1 MSSKNRPR
9 RSMLY
14 MPASNPRAIEKSK
27 LLPAD
32 VLIFDLED
40 AVSPDNKIIARGAAK
55 NAVNSSDY
63 GGRELLVRVN
73 GLDTK
78 WAEQDIKE
86 IATSDAD
93 GIVVPKVSSIDDII
107 FIESILNDS
116 GANEDF
122 SIWAMME
129 TPEGVLTANTI
140 AKASRRLM
148 GFCVGTADLSKEL
161 GCAHPADR
169 SPMIMSLQMIILA
182 GRANELFVIDGVH
195 MDLNDDEGY
204 VKSCIQGK
212 DLGFDGK
219 TLIHP
224 NQIKLANDIFSP
236 SDDEIILSERII
248 DAHAK
253 ALAKG
258 SGVITLD
265 GKLIEVLHVEQA
277 KNLLKK
283 AASIRLLENEF

>member
-1 MSSKNRPR
+1 
-9 RSMLY
+9 
-14 MPASNPRAIEKSK
+14 
-27 LLPAD
+27 
-32 VLIFDLED
+32 
-40 AVSPDNKIIARGAAK
+40 
-55 NAVNSSDY
+55 
-63 GGRELLVRVN
+63 
-73 GLDTK
+73 
-78 WAEQDIKE
+78 
-86 IATSDAD
+86 
-93 GIVVPKVSSIDDII
+93 
-107 FIESILNDS
+107 
-116 GANEDF
+116 
-122 SIWAMME
+122 MME
-129 TPEGVLTANTI
+129 TPEGVLSANTI

>member
-107 FIESILNDS
+107 FIESI
-116 GANEDF
+116 
-122 SIWAMME
+122 SI
-129 TPEGVLTANTI
+129 
-140 AKASRRLM
+140 
-148 GFCVGTADLSKEL
+148 
-161 GCAHPADR
+161 
-169 SPMIMSLQMIILA
+169 
-182 GRANELFVIDGVH
+182 
-195 MDLNDDEGY
+195 
-204 VKSCIQGK
+204 
-212 DLGFDGK
+212 
-219 TLIHP
+219 
-224 NQIKLANDIFSP
+224 
-236 SDDEIILSERII
+236 
-248 DAHAK
+248 
-253 ALAKG
+253 
-258 SGVITLD
+258 
-265 GKLIEVLHVEQA
+265 
-277 KNLLKK
+277 
-283 AASIRLLENEF
+283 